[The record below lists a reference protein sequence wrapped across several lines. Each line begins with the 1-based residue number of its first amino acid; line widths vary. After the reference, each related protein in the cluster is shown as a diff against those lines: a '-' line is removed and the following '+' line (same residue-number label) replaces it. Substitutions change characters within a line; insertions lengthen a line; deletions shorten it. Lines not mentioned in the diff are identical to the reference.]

1 MMGHRYLLDNNV
13 LARLTPEERSLPF
26 VQEHCRIP
34 SEVLHEAR
42 FLPDADVLAELEY
55 RTTGG
60 VLRQLQL
67 VMERVHV
74 DDVRLVNLYSGQG
87 SADPMLVACALDAVR
102 EADEGL
108 FGDEWVIVSNDEAV
122 LALAHEFRITT
133 LTSNEF
139 VVFFRREHD
148 AVESR

>member
-13 LARLTPEERSLPF
+13 LARLTPEQRSMPF

-67 VMERVHV
+67 VMGRVRV

-87 SADPMLVACALDAVR
+87 NADPMLVACALDAVR

-122 LALAHEFRITT
+122 LGLAHQFLITT
-133 LTSNEF
+133 LTSDDL
-139 VVFFRREHD
+139 D
-148 AVESR
+148 ALLGGRSDEAKSG

>member
-1 MMGHRYLLDNNV
+1 MMGRRYLLDNNV
-13 LARLTPEERSLPF
+13 LARLTPEARSMPF
-26 VQEHCRIP
+26 VQENCRIP

-42 FLPDADVLAELEY
+42 FLPDAAVLAELEY

-67 VMERVHV
+67 VMERIRV

-87 SADPMLVACALDAVR
+87 NADPMIVACALDAVR

-108 FGDEWVIVSNDEAV
+108 FGDEWVIVSNDGAV
-122 LALAHEFRITT
+122 LALAHQFTITT
-133 LTSNEF
+133 LTSTDF
-139 VVFFRREHD
+139 D
-148 AVESR
+148 ALLAEESAAA